1 MFSRKSK
8 SQLERESAKVREMI
22 LKYNKQAKPSNLLPD
37 FVIPKG
43 TNKQL
48 NIPPLVDNPVQKTP
62 WKIQTETFDK
72 LSEQEKNNRR
82 MKLQTFLKE
91 KPPDYKDLESSIRAI
106 EKQERDKQIR
116 ELEQQI
122 EALKAKQIRELEQ
135 QIDALKAKQRIKKL
149 QDELEENPDDIS
161 HLIGGLQKHTKPT
174 KKPTTKKPT
183 KKPTTKKPTKK
194 PTTKKPTTKPTT
206 KPTKKPTTKP
216 TKKPTTKKPT
226 TKKL

>member
-8 SQLERESAKVREMI
+8 SQLERESANVRKMI
-22 LKYNKQAKPSNLLPD
+22 FEYNKQAKPSNLLPD

-48 NIPPLVDNPVQKTP
+48 NIPLLVDNPVQKTP

-122 EALKAKQIRELEQ
+122 EALKAKQ
-135 QIDALKAKQRIKKL
+135 RIKKL
-149 QDELEENPDDIS
+149 QDELEEKPDDIS
-161 HLIGGLQKHTKPT
+161 HLLGGKQKGEYTKPT
-174 KKPTTKKPT
+174 KKPTTKKPA
-183 KKPTTKKPTKK
+183 
-194 PTTKKPTTKPTT
+194 TKKPTTKPTK

-216 TKKPTTKKPT
+216 TKKPTTKPTVKPTKKPTKKPATKKPATKKPTKKPT

>member
-22 LKYNKQAKPSNLLPD
+22 LKYNNQAKSRNWLPD

-48 NIPPLVDNPVQKTP
+48 NIPPLVNNPTQKTP
-62 WKIQTETFDK
+62 WKIQTEAFDK
-72 LSEQEKNNRR
+72 LSEQEKNKRR

-106 EKQERDKQIR
+106 EKEERAKQIR

-122 EALKAKQIRELEQ
+122 EALKAKQ
-135 QIDALKAKQRIKKL
+135 RIKKL
-149 QDELEENPDDIS
+149 QDELKEKPDDIS
-161 HLIGGLQKHTKPT
+161 HLLGGRQKPT
-174 KKPTTKKPT
+174 KKPTTKPI
-183 KKPTTKKPTKK
+183 KKPTIKP
-194 PTTKKPTTKPTT
+194 TKKPTTKPTT

-216 TKKPTTKKPT
+216 TKKPTTKK
-226 TKKL
+226 L